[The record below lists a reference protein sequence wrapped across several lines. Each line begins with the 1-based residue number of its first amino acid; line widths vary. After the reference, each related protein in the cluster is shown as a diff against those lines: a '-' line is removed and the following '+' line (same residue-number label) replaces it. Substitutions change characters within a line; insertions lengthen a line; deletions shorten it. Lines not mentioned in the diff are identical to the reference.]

1 MRKKTCGI
9 LCSERSTFEV
19 VLYQYIFLFF
29 NICLRKRMWFFL
41 AIFLRFC
48 PSTSVYPNP
57 ASHEPVKYK
66 KALLNGPYFFANFLF
81 LSHNFRVFRIIFS
94 RFFCQTFTFPNFRN
108 FSHFCKRMKG
118 FRRTFFFAKNTK
130 FSRTNVTLL

>member
-1 MRKKTCGI
+1 MNEWIMRKLCEILRNHKYCSNNKLRKKTCGI

-19 VLYQYIFLFF
+19 VLYQYLFLFF

-94 RFFCQTFTFPNFRN
+94 RFFAKLLHFLIFESFRI
-108 FSHFCKRMKG
+108 
-118 FRRTFFFAKNTK
+118 FR
-130 FSRTNVTLL
+130 

>member
-19 VLYQYIFLFF
+19 VLYQYLFLFF

-66 KALLNGPYFFANFLF
+66 KALLNGPYFFGEFSISFAQFPCF
-81 LSHNFRVFRIIFS
+81 SHYFFAI
-94 RFFCQTFTFPNFRN
+94 FCQTFTFPNFRK
-108 FSHFCKRMKG
+108 FSHFSLTNERL
-118 FRRTFFFAKNTK
+118 FLQYFVRS
-130 FSRTNVTLL
+130 FSPNFYIS